1 MFLQSQTSI
10 LGKISYNDLQ
20 KCGNLVSAVITKSW
34 PTSRGEF
41 VDDLGGVLNHLLT
54 WPDVKHLF
62 KLYGMFMEG
71 AGIICPVAPP
81 DSRVAAECLTC

>member
-34 PTSRGEF
+34 PTSREEF

-71 AGIICPVAPP
+71 AGSICSVALP